1 MVTRRRS
8 CAGASSEFSAATR
21 RSLTVLDGR
30 THVALAAFTQGR
42 PIGIVRIIDL
52 GDARGELAVE
62 VVDWQ
67 GCGVGT
73 QLLQAARDRAAAMGY
88 RELARTVRP
97 GLPTDA
103 GAKRRTVDAVAL
115 GLGLSEDACAVS

>member
-1 MVTRRRS
+1 MLRS
-8 CAGASSEFSAATR
+8 RPSPRAARSASCGSSTSAT
-21 RSLTVLDGR
+21 
-30 THVALAAFTQGR
+30 
-42 PIGIVRIIDL
+42 
-52 GDARGELAVE
+52 RGELAVE

-73 QLLQAARDRAAAMGY
+73 QLLQAARDRAATMGY